1 MAGWIS
7 RVERTISEVI
17 PGPPDEVRAFYTDLD
32 NMKLVHPLV
41 VAVRS
46 VDRSD
51 TSDGYRQ
58 TYRVTDRI
66 PVGPLHL
73 CTNYLA
79 LLRVPSTGDVV
90 TEARQFPR
98 VRLSGRVSFEP
109 SGTGTRV
116 TERIA
121 IEAPRPLAA
130 MTARKAVRAHTE
142 MLAGMRQV
150 FERDVS

>member
-1 MAGWIS
+1 MAGWIR
-7 RVERTISEVI
+7 RVERAISEEI
-17 PGPPDEVRAFYTDLD
+17 AGPPDAVRAFYTDLG

-51 TSDGYRQ
+51 TSDGYQQ

-66 PVGPLHL
+66 RLGPLHL
-73 CTNYLA
+73 RTSYLA

-109 SGTGTRV
+109 SGTGTRL
-116 TERIA
+116 TERIV

-130 MTARKAVRAHTE
+130 MTVRKAVQAHIE
-142 MLAGMRQV
+142 MLAGMRRV
-150 FERDVS
+150 FERDGS